1 MTTADEAGIPFTNPS
16 TGGPSSSN
24 PEDDGNDMQAR
35 ENLRPL
41 SISIASDDL
50 RILESSINA
59 KFAELQNL
67 LHQHDRSMKQM
78 LKAHQNSIKQSVKAQ
93 LEKSH
98 ADLRQYLDDA
108 LRKQDMMMLSMNA
121 RGADQEL
128 NSPNEESNT
137 GA

>member
-1 MTTADEAGIPFTNPS
+1 MVTGEAGITLTRSS
-16 TGGPSSSN
+16 TGPTSSN
-24 PEDDGNDMQAR
+24 REDHNGNEVQTQ
-35 ENLRPL
+35 ETL
-41 SISIASDDL
+41 SVPACLSIASEDL
-50 RILESSINA
+50 RTLESSINA

-108 LRKQDMMMLSMNA
+108 LQKQDMMFRVGA
-121 RGADQEL
+121 RGVDQESDL
-128 NSPNEESNT
+128 GEKKSNPE
-137 GA
+137 A

>member
-1 MTTADEAGIPFTNPS
+1 
-16 TGGPSSSN
+16 
-24 PEDDGNDMQAR
+24 
-35 ENLRPL
+35 
-41 SISIASDDL
+41 
-50 RILESSINA
+50 
-59 KFAELQNL
+59 
-67 LHQHDRSMKQM
+67 MKQM

>member
-1 MTTADEAGIPFTNPS
+1 
-16 TGGPSSSN
+16 
-24 PEDDGNDMQAR
+24 MQTQ
-35 ENLRPL
+35 EPL
-41 SISIASDDL
+41 PVPDCLSIASEDL
-50 RILESSINA
+50 RTLESSINA

-67 LHQHDRSMKQM
+67 LHQHDRTMKQM

-108 LRKQDMMMLSMNA
+108 LQKQNMMFRVDA
-121 RGADQEL
+121 RGVDQESGL
-128 NSPNEESNT
+128 GEKESNA